1 MSGDVCAI
9 CEGGGGWWQLEP
21 DADTWRLVECEH
33 CDRTGIEPDP
43 GVNRRGAP
51 VNDIIPTAE
60 AAASLAARMKLY
72 RTKLGAVDPFT
83 LLELLDPTVLPL
95 LEAIA
100 AGRVFEVRPER
111 CADCGGE
118 GGGYIDTMFAGEHAE
133 KWKDCPRCDGSGY
146 EPAPPGRKQRTAY
159 DAMIEA
165 AAEGGA

>member
-1 MSGDVCAI
+1 MS
-9 CEGGGGWWQLEP
+9 
-21 DADTWRLVECEH
+21 
-33 CDRTGIEPDP
+33 
-43 GVNRRGAP
+43 
-51 VNDIIPTAE
+51 DIIPTAE
-60 AAASLAARMKLY
+60 DAASALNELQYENYVVNPRLTLAIVGPIAR
-72 RTKLGAVDPFT
+72 
-83 LLELLDPTVLPL
+83 PL

-159 DAMIEA
+159 DALIEA
-165 AAEGGA
+165 ATGDGDT